1 MIAVPFRLLMIVV
14 PLLALALS
22 PGAQAS
28 INDSSSINIGV
39 LASGGKDQ
47 CFDQWRPTAAHI
59 SHVLPGYSVSIVCL
73 DFNEVEKAVYNGLVD
88 FTITNPAIYINLE
101 YIFGVSRIATLKGQG
116 SEEQA
121 TLFGGVLFTKAGRQ
135 DLRTLTDLKGKRFA
149 AVDPMSFGGWLV
161 SWRHLKQRGIDP
173 FKDLAALRFFG
184 QVDRVVAAVQDGA
197 ADVGTVSTG
206 ILEQLARRGEIRLED
221 FAIIDPQSGDPSTDY
236 GISSPKEDQ
245 QAFPYMHSTQ
255 LYPNWALAKVQH
267 VDIKL
272 AEQVMFAFLQITPAS
287 EAALASLSNGWTIP
301 LDYFP
306 VLECLKELKVGPYK
320 YLDNPV
326 SLQQLYQKYRF
337 WIYGLAGIIAVIL
350 GGSFQVLIL
359 NRKLSSAMTRLAREQ
374 RGREKTVAELIE
386 FKTTLDK
393 TSDCVFIFDPT
404 TLLFLYIN
412 QGGLEH
418 TGYSLAEMLRMT
430 PVDVRPDISEQAYR
444 ELIAPLVQGQVP
456 SIDFTTKHKTK
467 TDQLIPVEVKLQY
480 VTLPGGKGRCV
491 AIVRNIAR
499 RLEERKVREQL
510 QARLLSEQKLAS
522 VGQLAAGIAHEINT
536 PTQYLASN
544 IAFLEEAFKDV
555 DTLIAGYDKLLQ
567 TEGRESLGRDQLHD
581 RIVALKDQVDW
592 EYLNSEIPKAI
603 AQSQEGIAKV
613 SSIVFAMKEFSHPGC
628 KEKQLTDI
636 NHLLETTITVTR
648 NEWKYHAEIDRQLD
662 QHLPPIRCLPNEIGQ
677 VFLNILINAA
687 HAIAEKNP
695 AGAAE
700 EKGRITITSTTLP
713 DQIEITFADT
723 GGGIPAAI
731 GNKVFDP
738 FFTTKG
744 VGRGTGQGLTIAHD
758 IIVNKHGGTVDF
770 RSTIGQGTTF
780 IVRLPRDQSPSREG
794 QGQGP

>member
-1 MIAVPFRLLMIVV
+1 MIAAPFRLSLIAVPLLV
-14 PLLALALS
+14 LALS
-22 PGAQAS
+22 SGVRAS

-39 LASGGKDQ
+39 LAAAGKDQ

-59 SHVLPGYSVSIVCL
+59 SQVIPGYRVSIVCL

-88 FTITNPAIYINLE
+88 FTITNPAIYVNLE
-101 YIFGVSRIATLKGQG
+101 YIFGVSRIATLKGMG

-135 DLRTLTDLKGKRFA
+135 DLRTLADLKGKRLA

-173 FKDLAALRFFG
+173 FKDLAGLTFFG
-184 QVDRVVAAVQDGA
+184 TVGHVVAAVHNGVA
-197 ADVGTVSTG
+197 EVGTVSTG
-206 ILEQLARRGEIRLED
+206 TLEQMARRGEIRLEE
-221 FAIIDPQSGDPSTDY
+221 FTVIDPQTADPSADY
-236 GISSPKEDQ
+236 GISSPKENQ
-245 QAFPYMHSTQ
+245 QAFPYLHSTQ

-287 EAALASLSNGWTIP
+287 EAARASHANGWTIP

-326 SLQQLYQKYRF
+326 SLQQLYQKYRY
-337 WIYGLAGIIAVIL
+337 WIYGLTGIVAIVL
-350 GGSFQVLIL
+350 GGAFHVLIL

-374 RGREKTVAELIE
+374 RGREQTVAELIE

-393 TSDCVFIFDPT
+393 TSDCVFIFDPF
-404 TLLFLYIN
+404 TLLFLYVN

-418 TGYSLAEMLRMT
+418 TGYSQAELLRMT
-430 PVDVRPDISEQAYR
+430 PVDIRSDDTSEQAYR
-444 ELIAPLVQGQVP
+444 ELIAPLIQGQIP
-456 SIDFTTKHKTK
+456 SITVTTQHQTK
-467 TDQLIPVEVKLQY
+467 TGQLIPVEVMLQY
-480 VTLPGGKGRCV
+480 VTLPGEKGRCV
-491 AIVRNIAR
+491 AIVRNITR
-499 RLEERKVREQL
+499 RLEERKEREQL

-555 DTLIAGYDKLLQ
+555 ATLMTGSDQLLQ
-567 TEGRESLGRDQLHD
+567 AEGSDQLRH
-581 RIVALKDQVDW
+581 RITALQDQVDW
-592 EYLNSEIPKAI
+592 EYLSSEIPKAI
-603 AQSQEGIAKV
+603 VQSQEGIAKV
-613 SSIVFAMKEFSHPGC
+613 SSIVLAMKEFSHPGC
-628 KEKQLTDI
+628 KEKQLADV
-636 NHLLETTITVTR
+636 NRLLETTVTVAR
-648 NEWKYHAEIDRQLD
+648 NEWKYHADIDRYLD
-662 QHLPPIRCLPNEIGQ
+662 EHLPPIRCLPNEIGQ

-687 HAIAEKNP
+687 HAIAEKNQ
-695 AGAAE
+695 AEGTE

-731 GNKVFDP
+731 GTKVFDP

-770 RSTIGQGTTF
+770 RSTPGQGTTF
-780 IVRLPRDQSPSREG
+780 IIRLPRENQCHVKPQMS
-794 QGQGP
+794 